1 MPVAGKLMS
10 EDLKDINLLNKIKM
24 LDCKQHR
31 TTAWIYVVFF
41 SAKNIWNALQIG
53 KHSPQV
59 IGNAI
64 KYEKLQ
70 LW

>member
-24 LDCKQHR
+24 LDSTEQQLEFMLC
-31 TTAWIYVVFF
+31 FF
-41 SAKNIWNALQIG
+41 LLIEKNIWNALQIG